1 MQYQARRA
9 LSWSLGIAAC
19 GLLVCAVPALP
30 QTAARAPA
38 SRWHVPR
45 MPDGRP
51 DLQGTWTNNT
61 ATPLVRPAALAGKQ
75 HFTQEEAA
83 EFERTWL
90 ERLVAAVPERDR
102 FGADLSEVWFDRAKV
117 VPDRRTSLIVEP
129 ENGLLPPLVPAARD
143 RSAARPPRNYDDPES
158 RPLGE
163 RCLVGEDPGGFSAG
177 PPIVPNVFAFNYYR
191 IVQTPAHV
199 MIFSELVHDAR
210 IIRIGGEHLPQDIR
224 RWFGDSVGHWEGDT
238 LVVDTTNVSE
248 KVQFAGST
256 GRIHVVER
264 LTRTGPSTITYRAT
278 IDDPETW
285 STPWTME
292 VPFAATSARLF
303 EYACHEH
310 NYAMEGGLR
319 GARADEKA
327 GKK

>member
-1 MQYQARRA
+1 MQRVTRTT
-9 LSWSLGIAAC
+9 LRWRLGIA
-19 GLLVCAVPALP
+19 VCAILTGALP
-30 QTAARAPA
+30 AVAQTTTRAPA
-38 SRWHVPR
+38 SQWHVAR

-61 ATPLVRPAALAGKQ
+61 ATPLERPADLAGKT
-75 HFTQEEAA
+75 HLTEEEAA

-90 ERLVAAVPERDR
+90 SRLVEPFPEADR
-102 FGADLSEVWFDRAKV
+102 LGADLSEVWFDPAKV

-129 ENGLLPPLVPAARD
+129 ETGVLPPLVPAARD
-143 RSAARPPRNYDDPES
+143 RTAARAPGNYDDPES

-163 RCLVGEDPGGFSAG
+163 RCLVGADIGGLSIG
-177 PPIVPNVFAFNYYR
+177 PPIVPNPLAFNYYQ
-191 IVQTPAHV
+191 IVQAPTHLL
-199 MIFSELVHDAR
+199 IFSELVHDVR
-210 IIRIGGEHLPQDIR
+210 VVRIGGEHLPQNIR
-224 RWFGDSVGHWEGDT
+224 RWFGDSIGHWEGDT

-248 KVQFAGST
+248 KVQYRGST

-264 LTRTGPSTITYRAT
+264 LRRTGPSTITYRAT
-278 IDDPETW
+278 VDDPDTW

-292 VPFAATSARLF
+292 IPFAATSARLF

-310 NYAMEGGLR
+310 NYSMAGALR

>member
-1 MQYQARRA
+1 MARSA
-9 LSWSLGIAAC
+9 LSWPLGLAAC
-19 GLLVCAVPALP
+19 AILTSAVPAFA

-38 SRWHVPR
+38 SRWRVQR

-61 ATPLVRPAALAGKQ
+61 ATPLVRPADLAGKRY
-75 HFTQEEAA
+75 FTQEEAA

-90 ERLVAAVPERDR
+90 ERLVGTLPEVDR
-102 FGADLSEVWFDRAKV
+102 FAADLSEVWFDGAKV

-129 ENGLLPPLVPAARD
+129 ETGLLPSLVPAARD
-143 RSAARPPRNYDDPES
+143 RIAARPPRNYDDPES
-158 RPLGE
+158 RSLGE
-163 RCLVGEDPGGFSAG
+163 RCLLGADAGGLSMG
-177 PPIVPNVFAFNYYR
+177 PPIVPNPLALNYYR
-191 IVQTPAHV
+191 IVQTSTHV
-199 MIFSELVHDAR
+199 MIFGELVHDAR
-210 IIRIGGEHLPQDIR
+210 IIRIGGEHLQQDIR

-248 KVQFAGST
+248 KVQYRGST
-256 GRIHVVER
+256 AHIHVVER

-278 IDDPETW
+278 VDDPDTW
-285 STPWTME
+285 STPWTVE
-292 VPFAATSARLF
+292 IPFAATSARLF

-310 NYAMEGGLR
+310 NYSMEGGLR

>member
-1 MQYQARRA
+1 MQRVTRTT
-9 LSWSLGIAAC
+9 LGWRLGIAAC
-19 GLLVCAVPALP
+19 TILTGAVPAFA
-30 QTAARAPA
+30 QTTIRAPA
-38 SRWHVPR
+38 SGWRVPR

-61 ATPLVRPAALAGKQ
+61 ATPLVRPADLAGKRY
-75 HFTQEEAA
+75 FTQEEAA

-90 ERLVAAVPERDR
+90 DRLVKTLPEVDR
-102 FGADLSEVWFDRAKV
+102 TGADLSEVWFERAKV

-129 ENGLLPPLVPAARD
+129 ETGLLPPLVQAARD
-143 RSAARPPRNYDDPES
+143 RIAARQARNYDDPES
-158 RPLGE
+158 RSLGE
-163 RCLVGEDPGGFSAG
+163 RCILGADAGGLSMG
-177 PPIVPNVFAFNYYR
+177 PPIVPNPFAMNYYQ
-191 IVQTPAHV
+191 IVQTPTHV
-199 MIFSELVHDAR
+199 MIFGELVHDTR
-210 IIRIGGEHLPQDIR
+210 IIRIGGEHLQQSVQ
-224 RWFGDSVGHWEGDT
+224 RWFGDSVGHWDRDT
-238 LVVDTTNVSE
+238 LVVDTTNVSD
-248 KVQFAGST
+248 KVQYRVST

-278 IDDPETW
+278 VDDPDTW

-292 VPFAATSARLF
+292 IPFAATSARLF

-310 NYAMEGGLR
+310 NYSMEGGLR